1 MSRVVF
7 TIRPNWDAG
16 HDILRDGTWVASAM
30 TQASVRQLAFSLAD
44 EAALAG
50 SVALIAQADGH
61 GEIISVEWV
70 DPPVRITEL
79 EHADPS

>member
-7 TIRPNWDAG
+7 TIKPNWDAG
-16 HDILRDGTWVASAM
+16 HDILRNGTWVASAM

-44 EAALAG
+44 EVALSG
-50 SVALIAQADGH
+50 TVALIAQTDGN

-70 DPPVRITEL
+70 DPPVRIPEVEL
-79 EHADPS
+79 ADPS